1 MSKMGWEDLPRYS
14 ENDVQEREKGRKER
28 EREMDGRKD
37 KRRKEKMRSRNEE
50 ANHGITG

>member
-1 MSKMGWEDLPRYS
+1 MGRLTQDTVRTTC
-14 ENDVQEREKGRKER
+14 RRGRKGRKEER
-28 EREMDGRKD
+28 ERDGWKED